1 MKYYDVQQ
9 KSQEWFDLRLGKFT
23 ASTIKNLFAK
33 KNTQTYQDEIN
44 RVVYERFTGNRT
56 EVYVN
61 EAMAYGILMED
72 VAREKYEMEQMV
84 RVKQAGICIDDS
96 GWMAAS
102 PDGFVEDGLLEI
114 KCPQP
119 ATMITYLLN
128 QTIPDKYIYQINLQL
143 YLAEKEWCDF
153 VAYNHNFPLLIIRY
167 NRDEKIIKAIL
178 DEVDIAKEQVIKTLT
193 KIKEQIT

>member
-23 ASTIKNLFAK
+23 ASTIRNLFAK

-61 EAMAYGILMED
+61 EAMAYGILMEE
-72 VAREKYEMEQMV
+72 VAKEKYEMEQMV
-84 RVKQAGICIDDS
+84 KVKPAGIYIDDTE
-96 GWMAAS
+96 WLAAS

-143 YLAEKEWCDF
+143 YLAAKEWCDF